1 MNATTYINREISWLE
16 FNQRLFAIV
25 MQSPIGFSANLVCL
39 LSRLNDWRRVA
50 TGNAGVMFLSMAR
63 YLIQSFVSCYLPQK
77 V

>member
-25 MQSPIGFSANLVCL
+25 MQSPIRFSANLVCF
-39 LSRLNDWRRVA
+39 LSRLNDRRRVA
-50 TGNAGVMFLSMAR
+50 TGNAGAMFLPMAR
-63 YLIQSFVSCYLPQK
+63 YLIQSYASCYLPQK